1 MFIFITKLIP
11 VASFRDVFYLNYSRN
26 KTSYK
31 QGIYMIKFTIL
42 LKQKSTM
49 THQEFVAY
57 HREKHAPLFS
67 SLPAVKKHVRRYV
80 QQHTVPLDIP
90 GLPPMKY
97 DGITEIWFDS
107 KEDIGAVFND
117 PEYLAKI
124 RPDEEQFLDLNGC
137 DFVVSEENIVISL

>member
-1 MFIFITKLIP
+1 MIQWRIEIDKVVKVIYIGCL
-11 VASFRDVFYLNYSRN
+11 FRVS
-26 KTSYK
+26 
-31 QGIYMIKFTIL
+31 
-42 LKQKSTM
+42 
-49 THQEFVAY
+49 
-57 HREKHAPLFS
+57 EKHAPLFS

-117 PEYLAKI
+117 PEYFAKI
-124 RPDEEQFLDLNGC
+124 RPDEELFLDLNGC